1 MADASF
7 ILLYVDDVAVSEAFY
22 VAILGRPTIDSAPT
36 FAMLPAGP
44 GVRLGLW
51 RRDGVEPPANAAGGG
66 EIGFPVEADAMVDA
80 LCAEWWAKGARLA
93 QEPTRMDFGYTFV
106 ALDPD
111 GHRLRVFAPTP
122 R

>member
-7 ILLYVDDVAVSEAFY
+7 ILLYVDNVAVSEAFY
-22 VAILGRPTIDSAPT
+22 VTILGRPAIDSSPT

-51 RRDGVEPPANAAGGG
+51 RRDGVAPPANAAGGG
-66 EIGFPVEADAMVDA
+66 EIGFPVESDAMVDA
-80 LCAEWWAKGARLA
+80 LCAEWRAKGARFA

-111 GHRLRVFAPTP
+111 GHRLRVFAPAGQ
-122 R
+122 